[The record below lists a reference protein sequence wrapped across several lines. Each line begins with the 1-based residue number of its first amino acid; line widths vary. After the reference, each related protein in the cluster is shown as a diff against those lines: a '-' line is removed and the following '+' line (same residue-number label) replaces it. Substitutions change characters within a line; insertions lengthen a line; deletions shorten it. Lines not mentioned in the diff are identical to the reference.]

1 MLLPITLGQAT
12 WHYHLYLL
20 HIWGFAREKKSLWYL
35 FRKDIEL
42 SQSCVGK
49 FCSIFAATQC
59 RNLDMKWN
67 RWKTPNFPSRAV
79 SIFQK
84 LLAIEYICSGTWN
97 EATVPCQSC
106 SGYLGWRRY
115 LLVNG
120 FQVFCYVLWI
130 IECVVTLYTW
140 SFIYFFAFV
149 VSWYHIRPFPR
160 LKGPYYTN
168 NIDFISESAC
178 QRRVDTAVNFVDFW
192 VLERSAVV
200 IQKLCEVDEFY
211 AM

>member
-12 WHYHLYLL
+12 WHYHFYLL

-42 SQSCVGK
+42 SQYIVYY
-49 FCSIFAATQC
+49 TQYII
-59 RNLDMKWN
+59 L
-67 RWKTPNFPSRAV
+67 V
-79 SIFQK
+79 SFVQFLQPHNVVI
-84 LLAIEYICSGTWN
+84 LTWN
-97 EATVPCQSC
+97 EIDEKHQIFPPELFLFSVPH
-106 SGYLGWRRY
+106 
-115 LLVNG
+115 
-120 FQVFCYVLWI
+120 
-130 IECVVTLYTW
+130 
-140 SFIYFFAFV
+140 SFIYFSAFV
-149 VSWYHIRPFPR
+149 VSWYHISPFPR